1 MMSENGFTMGSVRR
15 IARRLVDVSDKKRK
29 QVLSNLPSEMRCRVV
44 ERMVEIR
51 IVEGRNK

>member
-15 IARRLVDVSDKKRK
+15 IAKQLVDVSDKKRK

-51 IVEGRNK
+51 IIEGRNK